1 MGPNSS
7 AQNISFSQV
16 WKQSAGNIDL
26 SALLGELARLRAGM
40 SSAAESDPDRYPAIA
55 EIASA
60 EKAAAEQDGPSVM
73 QHLRQAGA
81 WALEVAKS
89 VGADVAV
96 TALKSAMG
104 IEGLPGG
111 YGTIGARW
119 EKYRIRTMA
128 AIRLTVYALD
138 THHSTRQPDER
149 YLRSSRG
156 GTYRCQQR

>member
-1 MGPNSS
+1 MGPNSC

-40 SSAAESDPDRYPAIA
+40 SSAAESDPDRYHAI
-55 EIASA
+55 A

-73 QHLRQAGA
+73 QHLQQAGA

-104 IEGLPGG
+104 I
-111 YGTIGARW
+111 
-119 EKYRIRTMA
+119 
-128 AIRLTVYALD
+128 
-138 THHSTRQPDER
+138 
-149 YLRSSRG
+149 
-156 GTYRCQQR
+156 

>member
-1 MGPNSS
+1 
-7 AQNISFSQV
+7 
-16 WKQSAGNIDL
+16 
-26 SALLGELARLRAGM
+26 M
-40 SSAAESDPDRYPAIA
+40 SSAAESDLDRYPAIA

-104 IEGLPGG
+104 I
-111 YGTIGARW
+111 
-119 EKYRIRTMA
+119 
-128 AIRLTVYALD
+128 
-138 THHSTRQPDER
+138 
-149 YLRSSRG
+149 
-156 GTYRCQQR
+156 

>member
-26 SALLGELARLRAGM
+26 SALFGELARLRAGM

-60 EKAAAEQDGPSVM
+60 EKAAAEQDGPSAM

-104 IEGLPGG
+104 I
-111 YGTIGARW
+111 
-119 EKYRIRTMA
+119 
-128 AIRLTVYALD
+128 
-138 THHSTRQPDER
+138 
-149 YLRSSRG
+149 
-156 GTYRCQQR
+156 